1 MEGHLQAFDLLGTS
15 RVGHLN
21 SHSPAT
27 SVTAF
32 RNYKLQVLQFQN
44 GRRIIADDDCEVV
57 SCAIELLLRVRK
69 LKILNL
75 SFAI

>member
-1 MEGHLQAFDLLGTS
+1 MTILDISVAGISWL
-15 RVGHLN
+15 GHLN

-27 SVTAF
+27 SVTAL
-32 RNYKLQVLQFQN
+32 RNYKLQVVQWKRL
-44 GRRIIADDDCEVV
+44 AEDDCEAVN
-57 SCAIELLLRVRK
+57 CAIEMLLRVNK